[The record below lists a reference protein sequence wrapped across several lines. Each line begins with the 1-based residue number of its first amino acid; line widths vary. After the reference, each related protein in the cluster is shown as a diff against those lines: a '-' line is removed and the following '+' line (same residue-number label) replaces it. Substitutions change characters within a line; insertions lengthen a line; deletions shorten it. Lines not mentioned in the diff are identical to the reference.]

1 MNTRRWISATALIM
15 LAASAL
21 TACGGSDKKSSGGL
35 EKTNLTVATLP
46 TPDAATL
53 YLAIQKGYFKAE
65 GLNVKP
71 SILGNGADIVNR
83 VVSGNADFADSG
95 YIPIILAASNG
106 VKLRVVVD
114 AYQGRSK
121 LYPIMT
127 LPSSGIHDAKGLA
140 GKKIGI
146 INTKGFPALLTQSA
160 LQGAGLKVSDVK
172 YVEVQLPAMAG
183 ALKNHSIDAA
193 FMSDPWVSQLEQQ
206 LGARQVV
213 DTMSGPTADLAVGG
227 YIASQRFA
235 QKNPKTV
242 AAFQRAMAK
251 AQADAQDRNQISQV
265 LPTFIKGLSPQTAQ
279 TINLGSYPVS
289 LNKTRLQRVADLMTQ
304 YGQLKQHYDVQ
315 PLLG

>member
-160 LQGAGLKVSDVK
+160 LQSAGLKVSDVK